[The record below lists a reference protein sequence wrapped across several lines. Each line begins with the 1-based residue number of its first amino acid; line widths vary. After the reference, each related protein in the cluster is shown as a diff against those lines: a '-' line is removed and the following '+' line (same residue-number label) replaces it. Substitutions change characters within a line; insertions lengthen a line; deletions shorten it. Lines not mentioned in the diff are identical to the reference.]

1 MPPKEK
7 KTIQRKLLGFF
18 KKSEDVEENK
28 IKKNPSLLN
37 LIPSLVSKKFT
48 SREKDS
54 LIIDTTAAMNSIPVT
69 AEIVSPTRTL
79 RESEGRRMS
88 GMDQYDYPSKK
99 STDGK
104 TLYQKSLPRPQSMS
118 STQCVS

>member
-1 MPPKEK
+1 MPPEEKK

-18 KKSEDVEENK
+18 KKYNDVEEK
-28 IKKNPSLLN
+28 QIQERPSVLN
-37 LIPSLVSKKFT
+37 LISKKFT
-48 SREKDS
+48 SRAKDS
-54 LIIDTTAAMNSIPVT
+54 LIIDTTAAMNSIPAS

-79 RESEGRRMS
+79 GESEGRRMS

-99 STDGK
+99 SIDGK

>member
-7 KTIQRKLLGFF
+7 KKTIQKKLLDLF
-18 KKSEDVEENK
+18 N
-28 IKKNPSLLN
+28 NPN
-37 LIPSLVSKKFT
+37 PNPVPA
-48 SREKDS
+48 
-54 LIIDTTAAMNSIPVT
+54 TT
-69 AEIVSPTRTL
+69 EIVSPTRTL
-79 RESEGRRMS
+79 GESGRRMS
-88 GMDQYDYPSKK
+88 GDQYDYPSKK